1 MSAPC
6 FVAFDGTVSNLAE
19 LLVGAP
25 EEAAPRLLGAHLVSR
40 VGGVEVRLRINEV
53 EAYKGEEDP
62 ASHAY
67 RGETARNGSMF
78 ASPGTLYVY
87 RSYGIHTC
95 ANTSA
100 GPRGV
105 GWGILIRGGDILD
118 GVGVA
123 SRRRGRDTDLA
134 NGPGKLCQALGI
146 SLDHDGTNLLDPNSV
161 LRLEEGGQPEMVMA
175 TPRVGISKA
184 RDIPWRFIS
193 AAQLSA

>member
-1 MSAPC
+1 
-6 FVAFDGTVSNLAE
+6 VAFDGTLSDLAD
-19 LLVGAP
+19 LLSGAP

-40 VGGVEVRLRINEV
+40 VDGAEVRLRINEV
-53 EAYKGEEDP
+53 EAYKGQDDP

-78 ASPGTLYVY
+78 ANPGTLYVY
-87 RSYGIHTC
+87 RSYGIHNC

-118 GVGVA
+118 GLGVA
-123 SRRRGRDTDLA
+123 TRRRGRDTDLA

-146 SLDHDGTNLLDPNSV
+146 TLDLDGTNLLDPGSL
-161 LRLEEGGQPEMVMA
+161 LRLEAGEQPEMVMA

-184 RDIPWRFIS
+184 RDVAWRFVS